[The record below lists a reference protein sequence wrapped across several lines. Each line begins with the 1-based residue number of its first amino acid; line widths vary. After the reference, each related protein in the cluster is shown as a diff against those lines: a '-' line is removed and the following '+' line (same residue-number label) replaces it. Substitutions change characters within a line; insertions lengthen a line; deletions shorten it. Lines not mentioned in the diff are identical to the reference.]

1 MRTGKFVLLRKPEE
15 DDLDFLLA
23 VFQDP
28 DYRRFIG
35 GDPLEREKR
44 LKDQILRAA
53 QGLFSYDANLYAI
66 VCRLKDGCRVGCI
79 FFNKVSWRNRNAT
92 LDVFFLKEERATM
105 AVMDAYVAAI
115 EYAFLDL
122 GLHKVIGY
130 VYAFNERLVK
140 IHKKLGV
147 PIEQRLIEH
156 VYRDGRYHDVLA
168 FGMLEPEFRELTK
181 KPFYKFL
188 RGG

>member
-1 MRTGKFVLLRKPEE
+1 MRRGRWIRLRKPEE
-15 DDLDFLLA
+15 SDLDFLLRA
-23 VFQDP
+23 FQDP
-28 DYRRFIG
+28 DYRLFIG
-35 GDPLEREKR
+35 GDPLERQKR
-44 LKDQILRAA
+44 LRDQILRAA
-53 QGLFSYDANLYAI
+53 QGLFSYDANLYTI
-66 VCRLKDGCRVGCI
+66 VEYLKDARRIGCI
-79 FFNKVSWRNRNAT
+79 FFNRISWRNRNAT
-92 LDVFFLKEERATM
+92 LDVFFPQEERATP

-130 VYAFNERLVK
+130 VYAFNRRLNR
-140 IHKKLGV
+140 IHEKLGIS
-147 PIEQRLIEH
+147 IEQRLIEH

-168 FGMLEPEFRELTK
+168 YGMLESEFHELTQ

>member
-1 MRTGKFVLLRKPEE
+1 MRAGKFVLLRKPEE
-15 DDLDFLLA
+15 EDLDFLLN

-28 DYRRFIG
+28 DYRLFIG

-53 QGLFSYDANLYAI
+53 QGLFSYDANLYSI
-66 VCRLKDGCRVGCI
+66 VCRQKDGRKVGCI
-79 FFNKVSWRNRNAT
+79 FFNRISWRNRNVT

-105 AVMDAYVAAI
+105 AVMDAYVAAV

-140 IHKKLGV
+140 IHKKLGI

-168 FGMLEPEFRELTK
+168 FGMLESDFLELTK

-188 RGG
+188 RGR

>member
-1 MRTGKFVLLRKPEE
+1 
-15 DDLDFLLA
+15 
-23 VFQDP
+23 
-28 DYRRFIG
+28 
-35 GDPLEREKR
+35 
-44 LKDQILRAA
+44 
-53 QGLFSYDANLYAI
+53 
-66 VCRLKDGCRVGCI
+66 
-79 FFNKVSWRNRNAT
+79 
-92 LDVFFLKEERATM
+92 M
-105 AVMDAYVAAI
+105 AVIDSYLAAI

-140 IHKKLGV
+140 IHKKLGI

-168 FGMLEPEFRELTK
+168 FGMLEPEFRDLMK

-188 RGG
+188 RGE